1 MGKNEIEGYDV
12 EETVEIKRPVFTGQ
26 SSITTGMHKAEKV
39 NEQITDST
47 AFEIATL
54 ALMNQRVYKRE
65 AEELRTKLA
74 HADAEITRLKADNA
88 RLATDLYE
96 KAGAIDKL
104 NWLIQ
109 KQAARMAKD
118 GGK

>member
-1 MGKNEIEGYDV
+1 MKTQIEGYDV
-12 EETVEIKRPVFTGQ
+12 EETVSGQ
-26 SSITTGMHKAEKV
+26 SSIANTVTEVTTMNNQV
-39 NEQITDST
+39 TDST

-65 AEELRTKLA
+65 AEELRTKVSLLE
-74 HADAEITRLKADNA
+74 AEIIRLKADNSK
-88 RLATDLYE
+88 LATESYE

-109 KQAARMAKD
+109 KQAVRLAKES
-118 GGK
+118 GK

>member
-1 MGKNEIEGYDV
+1 MKTQIEDYDV
-12 EETVEIKRPVFTGQ
+12 EETVSGQ
-26 SSITTGMHKAEKV
+26 SSIANTVTEVTTMNNQV
-39 NEQITDST
+39 TDST

-74 HADAEITRLKADNA
+74 HADAEIIRLKADNA

-118 GGK
+118 GNK